1 MLNLKYDYIS
11 CVTKSEEISW
21 KLDDL
26 FPKTTKLRFDK
37 AHMPDGLVAVGKLSS
52 LSAAEKMRLNQIRG
66 NSYMNIFGF
75 VEEYIIAQTVQH
87 AEAEM
92 FGDHDA
98 IRALLRFGEEE
109 VKHQTLFKRYIQTFN
124 RDFGTPCGVLDNAA
138 EVARIVLSKSPLAA
152 MLMTTH
158 IELMTQHH
166 YVSAVRD
173 TQDLDEKCAAILKHH
188 WLEESQHARIDI
200 LELDKLAEQAGPD
213 VIRSAYDDYLAI
225 VSAFATMLDRQV
237 DMDMESLEASINRK
251 LNDAERREIVPVQ
264 RASYR
269 HTLLQNGM
277 QHRTFDEIA
286 HDLSP
291 SAHDMLRQRAASI
304 IA

>member
-1 MLNLKYDYIS
+1 MLNLRYDYIS
-11 CVTKSEEISW
+11 CVTKSEQISW

-26 FPKTTKLRFDK
+26 FPVTTKLRFDK
-37 AHMPDGLVAVGKLSS
+37 AHMPDGLVSIGKLSA
-52 LSAAEKMRLNQIRG
+52 LSAAEKLKLNQIRG

-75 VEEYIIAQTVQH
+75 VEEYIIAQAVQH

-92 FGDHDA
+92 FGNHDA

-109 VKHQTLFKRYIQTFN
+109 VKHQTLFKRYSQAFN
-124 RDFGTPCGVLDNAA
+124 RDFGTACGVLDNAA

-173 TQDLDEKCAAILKHH
+173 SHDLDDKCAAILKHH

-200 LELDKLAEQAGPD
+200 LELDKLADQVGAEGVAK
-213 VIRSAYDDYLAI
+213 AYDDYISI
-225 VSAFATMLDRQV
+225 VDAFAGMLDKQV
-237 DMDMESLEASINRK
+237 DMDVVSLEVSINRK
-251 LNDAERREIVPVQ
+251 LTDPERREIVAVQ
-264 RASYR
+264 RQSYR

-277 QHRTFDEIA
+277 QDRTFDEIA
-286 HDLSP
+286 RDLSP
-291 SAHDMLRQRAASI
+291 SAHETLRQRAASL

>member
-1 MLNLKYDYIS
+1 MLNLKYDYVS
-11 CVTKSEEISW
+11 CITKSEQIAW
-21 KLDDL
+21 RLDDL
-26 FPKTTKLRFDK
+26 FPVTTALRFDK
-37 AHMPDGLVAVGKLSS
+37 AHMPDGLVAVGQLTS
-52 LSAAEKMRLNQIRG
+52 LSAEEKRKLNQIRG

-109 VKHQTLFKRYIQTFN
+109 VKHQTLFKRYCEAFN
-124 RDFGTPCGVLDNAA
+124 RDFGTPCAVLDNAA

-166 YVSAVRD
+166 YVTSVRD
-173 TQDLDEKCAAILKHH
+173 ATDLDEKCAAILKHH
-188 WLEESQHARIDI
+188 WLEESQHAKIDI
-200 LELDKLAEQAGPD
+200 LELDKIAEQAGPD
-213 VIRSAYDDYLAI
+213 AINKAYDDYFAI
-225 VSAFATMLDRQV
+225 VGAFSGMLDKQV
-237 DMDMESLEASINRK
+237 EMDLDSLEGSINRK
-251 LNDAERREIVPVQ
+251 LKDAERREIVPVQ
-264 RASYR
+264 KQSYR

-277 QHRTFDEIA
+277 QNRTFDEIA
-286 HDLSP
+286 RDLSP
-291 SAHDMLRQRAASI
+291 AAHETLRKQAAR